1 MGEQGAKRQNDGWKG
16 IGVTIAIL
24 AIATGIGAMFRYLRF
39 TEANILIVYVLGVM
53 ITAVITASRMWSVL
67 SSLCSVLLFNFLYTE
82 PRFSLTAYDS
92 GYPITFVIAF
102 LAAIIASNLAIQ
114 LRKQAEQ
121 SALMAYRTKILL
133 ETNQILQ
140 KAKNAE
146 EIIREAAGQIVKLIG
161 KSVVYY
167 ECTDGILC
175 EPSVCLAQG
184 EQEKKIYI
192 SAKER
197 ETARYAFESKKR
209 AGASTEVKKDAVCM
223 YLTIRNGDNVYGV
236 IGVALKG
243 IQLNTFESN
252 LLLSILGECA
262 LALEK
267 EIYNRKREEAVTKA
281 KNEQLRANLLRSI
294 SHDLR
299 TPLTSISG
307 NVAILLNNEEAFDK
321 EKRRQLYTGIYDD
334 SMWLINLVEN
344 LLSVTRLEESSMR
357 LNMQVELVDEV
368 IEEALKHISRKR
380 EEHQLVYE
388 PSEELLLAKMDSRLI
403 VQVLINLVENA
414 IKYTQ
419 EGSRIE
425 ISAVQKGDM
434 IQISVADNGKGIKE
448 DGLVCLIIEWKGFYH
463 WLAQKVFHRPKQSEI
478 AMDVLGSFVWKQ
490 LDGKRDMHEVAE
502 LVKQEF
508 GKKADPVYE
517 RLIKFVEIMRDNK
530 FVLLKEERKD
540 V

>member
-307 NVAILLNNEEAFDK
+307 NVAILLNNEEA
-321 EKRRQLYTGIYDD
+321 
-334 SMWLINLVEN
+334 
-344 LLSVTRLEESSMR
+344 
-357 LNMQVELVDEV
+357 
-368 IEEALKHISRKR
+368 LKHISRKR

-448 DGLVCLIIEWKGFYH
+448 DAKEKIFDMFYTAENKPADSRRGLGLGLFLAKSIIHAHGGIIWVTDNVPSGTIFSFTLQAEE
-463 WLAQKVFHRPKQSEI
+463 VTISE
-478 AMDVLGSFVWKQ
+478 
-490 LDGKRDMHEVAE
+490 
-502 LVKQEF
+502 
-508 GKKADPVYE
+508 
-517 RLIKFVEIMRDNK
+517 
-530 FVLLKEERKD
+530 
-540 V
+540 

>member
-448 DGLVCLIIEWKGFYH
+448 DAKEKIFDMFYTAENKPADSRRGLGLGLFLAKSIIHAHDGIIWVTDNVPSGTIFSFTLQAEE
-463 WLAQKVFHRPKQSEI
+463 VTISE
-478 AMDVLGSFVWKQ
+478 
-490 LDGKRDMHEVAE
+490 
-502 LVKQEF
+502 
-508 GKKADPVYE
+508 
-517 RLIKFVEIMRDNK
+517 
-530 FVLLKEERKD
+530 
-540 V
+540 

>member
-121 SALMAYRTKILL
+121 SAL
-133 ETNQILQ
+133 
-140 KAKNAE
+140 
-146 EIIREAAGQIVKLIG
+146 
-161 KSVVYY
+161 
-167 ECTDGILC
+167 
-175 EPSVCLAQG
+175 
-184 EQEKKIYI
+184 

-448 DGLVCLIIEWKGFYH
+448 DAKEKIFDMFYTAENKPADSRRGLGLGLFLAKSIIHAHGGTIWVTDNVPSGTIFSFTLQAEE
-463 WLAQKVFHRPKQSEI
+463 VTISE
-478 AMDVLGSFVWKQ
+478 
-490 LDGKRDMHEVAE
+490 
-502 LVKQEF
+502 
-508 GKKADPVYE
+508 
-517 RLIKFVEIMRDNK
+517 
-530 FVLLKEERKD
+530 
-540 V
+540 

>member
-321 EKRRQLYTGIYDD
+321 EKRRQLYTEIYDD

-448 DGLVCLIIEWKGFYH
+448 DAKEKIFDMFYTAENKPADSRRGLGLGLFLAKSIIHAHGGIIWVTDNVPSGTIFSFTLQAEE
-463 WLAQKVFHRPKQSEI
+463 VTISE
-478 AMDVLGSFVWKQ
+478 
-490 LDGKRDMHEVAE
+490 
-502 LVKQEF
+502 
-508 GKKADPVYE
+508 
-517 RLIKFVEIMRDNK
+517 
-530 FVLLKEERKD
+530 
-540 V
+540 

>member
-1 MGEQGAKRQNDGWKG
+1 MGEQGAKRHNDSWKG
-16 IGVTIAIL
+16 IGVTIVIL

-140 KAKNAE
+140 KAENAE

-184 EQEKKIYI
+184 EQEKEIYI

-209 AGASTEVKKDAVCM
+209 AGAGTEVKKDAVCM
-223 YLTIRNGDNVYGV
+223 YLTIRNCDNVYGV
-236 IGVALKG
+236 IGIALKG
-243 IQLNTFESN
+243 VQLNTFESN

-267 EIYNRKREEAVTKA
+267 EIYNRKREEAVTKSA
-281 KNEQLRANLLRSI
+281 
-294 SHDLR
+294 
-299 TPLTSISG
+299 
-307 NVAILLNNEEAFDK
+307 AIDFA
-321 EKRRQLYTGIYDD
+321 
-334 SMWLINLVEN
+334 
-344 LLSVTRLEESSMR
+344 
-357 LNMQVELVDEV
+357 
-368 IEEALKHISRKR
+368 
-380 EEHQLVYE
+380 
-388 PSEELLLAKMDSRLI
+388 
-403 VQVLINLVENA
+403 
-414 IKYTQ
+414 
-419 EGSRIE
+419 
-425 ISAVQKGDM
+425 
-434 IQISVADNGKGIKE
+434 
-448 DGLVCLIIEWKGFYH
+448 
-463 WLAQKVFHRPKQSEI
+463 
-478 AMDVLGSFVWKQ
+478 
-490 LDGKRDMHEVAE
+490 
-502 LVKQEF
+502 
-508 GKKADPVYE
+508 
-517 RLIKFVEIMRDNK
+517 
-530 FVLLKEERKD
+530 
-540 V
+540 